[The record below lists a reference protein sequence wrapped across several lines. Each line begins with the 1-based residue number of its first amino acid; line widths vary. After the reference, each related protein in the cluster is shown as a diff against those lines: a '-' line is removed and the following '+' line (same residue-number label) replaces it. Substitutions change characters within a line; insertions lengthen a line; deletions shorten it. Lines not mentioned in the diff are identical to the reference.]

1 MVRESYSLKAS
12 DYLVKTDSINP
23 YHIIPEIITLAPNNA
38 ILVCGDAT
46 ACIVPFQTAHLK
58 DGMNMFSNSGCASM
72 GYDLPAAIGAA
83 VAAPERPIFCF
94 AGDGS
99 IMMNLQELQTLSDL
113 SANFTLII
121 LENGG
126 YLSIKQTQNNF
137 FTNYHGSTPESGL
150 SFPDFAKICNAF
162 GLKTIVLDPK
172 NWRDEIAKY
181 SSSLSKKVFIAH
193 LDREQ
198 EIEPRIKS
206 RIVDSI
212 IQTPQLDDMYPHLD
226 PEILIE
232 LKKLALD
239 KHG

>member
-1 MVRESYSLKAS
+1 
-12 DYLVKTDSINP
+12 
-23 YHIIPEIITLAPNNA
+23 
-38 ILVCGDAT
+38 VCGDAT

-58 DGMNMFSNSGCASM
+58 DGMSMFSNSGCASM

-113 SANFTLII
+113 STNFTLII

-137 FTNYHGSTPESGL
+137 FNSYHGSTPESGL
-150 SFPDFAKICNAF
+150 SFPDFAEICNAF

-172 NWRDEIAKY
+172 NWRDEIKKY
-181 SSSLSKKVFIAH
+181 SSYLSKKVFIAH

-206 RIVDSI
+206 RIVDNK

-232 LKKLALD
+232 LKKLALS
-239 KHG
+239 KHE